1 MRKYQVRFGGG
12 TAQKYPG
19 TQGNSVASLPYYT
32 PSGSAVTNFRVAVSR
47 NRRGQDGNMVDET
60 EWFRVVAW
68 DSGNYKL
75 AEICNEYLRKGHKV
89 YVEGRLQSR
98 KYTDKDGVERTSVE
112 IVATDMVML
121 SGRDEAPD
129 GAGGGRGDEGDEGR
143 APARPAAAGGGGG
156 SRAPQRPAPRPQQQ
170 NDDFDS
176 DLDDVP
182 FD

>member
-1 MRKYQVRFGGG
+1 MARGLNKVQIIGNLGADPEMR
-12 TAQKYPG
+12 
-19 TQGNSVASLPYYT
+19 YT

-47 NRRGQDGNMVDET
+47 NRRGTDGNMIDET

-68 DSGNYKL
+68 DSGSYKL

-98 KYTDKDGVERTSVE
+98 KYTDKDGIERTSVE

-121 SGRDEAPD
+121 SGREE
-129 GAGGGRGDEGDEGR
+129 GGEFGQGNSGGR
-143 APARPAAAGGGGG
+143 APQRDAGGDDRGSRGGGGYGGGGG
-156 SRAPQRPAPRPQQQ
+156 NRAPQRPAARPA

-182 FD
+182 F

>member
-1 MRKYQVRFGGG
+1 MMRKYQVRFGGG
-12 TAQKYPG
+12 TAQKYLD
-19 TQGNSVASLPYYT
+19 TQGNSAASLPYYT

-47 NRRGQDGNMVDET
+47 NRRGADGNMVDET

-112 IVATDMVML
+112 IIASEMIML
-121 SGRDEAPD
+121 SGRDED
-129 GAGGGRGDEGDEGR
+129 GEGHGDSMGGPQRTPVASGARRG
-143 APARPAAAGGGGG
+143 PAAE
-156 SRAPQRPAPRPQQQ
+156 
-170 NDDFDS
+170 DDYES
-176 DLDDVP
+176 DVP
-182 FD
+182 F

>member
-1 MRKYQVRFGGG
+1 MARGLNKVQIIGNLGADPEMR
-12 TAQKYPG
+12 
-19 TQGNSVASLPYYT
+19 YT

-68 DSGNYKL
+68 DSGSYKL
-75 AEICNEYLRKGHKV
+75 AEICNEYLRKGNKV

-98 KYTDKDGVERTSVE
+98 KYTNKDGIEQTSVE

-121 SGRDEAPD
+121 SGRED
-129 GAGGGRGDEGDEGR
+129 GEYGQ
-143 APARPAAAGGGGG
+143 GGGGG
-156 SRAPQRPAPRPQQQ
+156 RAPQRERDGGSDEQPMGRASGGNQGGGGRAPQRPAARPA

-182 FD
+182 F

>member
-1 MRKYQVRFGGG
+1 MPRGLNKVQIIGNLGADPEMR
-12 TAQKYPG
+12 
-19 TQGNSVASLPYYT
+19 YT

-60 EWFRVVAW
+60 EWFRCVAW
-68 DSGNYKL
+68 DTPSYKL
-75 AEICNEYLRKGHKV
+75 AEICNEYLRKGRQV

-98 KYTDKDGVERTSVE
+98 KYTDKDGIERTSVE
-112 IVATDMVML
+112 IVVNDMVMIG
-121 SGRDEAPD
+121 GREEGELGQGD
-129 GAGGGRGDEGDEGR
+129 GGGRSPQRESGGFEER
-143 APARPAAAGGGGG
+143 APARPSGNQGGGGG
-156 SRAPQRPAPRPQQQ
+156 GRAPQRPPARPA

>member
-1 MRKYQVRFGGG
+1 
-12 TAQKYPG
+12 
-19 TQGNSVASLPYYT
+19 
-32 PSGSAVTNFRVAVSR
+32 VTNFRVAVGR
-47 NRRGQDGNMVDET
+47 HRRGTDGTMVDET

-121 SGRDEAPD
+121 SGRDEAAD
-129 GAGGGRGDEGDEGR
+129 GASGGHDDE
-143 APARPAAAGGGGG
+143 AGNTPQHAV
-156 SRAPQRPAPRPQQQ
+156 APQRAAGPIEAARRPTRPASRPATF
-170 NDDFDS
+170 DDP
-176 DLDDVP
+176 DDEVP
-182 FD
+182 F